1 MLQRLSDY
9 FSYWKLKVLLGLEIN
24 EKVSKTHTPHMMM
37 NRDRNQQEE
46 LELDFS
52 KWHKEIEADEVA
64 R

>member
-1 MLQRLSDY
+1 MLQRMSDY

-24 EKVSKTHTPHMMM
+24 EKVNAQAHVMM